1 MTIIDLNRAAA
12 FVRVV
17 EGGSFTAAGKVLAVP
32 TSSVSRAVAR
42 LEEEL
47 GVRLLHRT
55 TRKLSLTDSGQSFFR
70 RMQAV
75 VGEADE
81 AVRAVG
87 GFASEPRGTVRMTA
101 PNARTRRFPQIIA
114 GIVRRYPGLVIELQ
128 LTNRVVDLVAEGI
141 DLAIRAGLLADSSLV
156 ARRVAGSSLGLFA
169 SPDYLKR
176 HGRPRAPRDLTR
188 HTCLTYGGPQGKL
201 PWRLRGPN
209 GEKTVAVSGPIVCD
223 DMTFLQE
230 AAIAGAGIAILPSE
244 ICLEAVEAK
253 ELVRVMPRYS
263 AGGSGSGLYL
273 VWPSQKLVPAR
284 VVAVREMLIDE
295 LSRGG
300 LQGV

>member
-1 MTIIDLNRAAA
+1 MTRIDLNRAAA

-17 EGGSFTAAGKVLAVP
+17 EGGSFTAAGKALAVP

-55 TRKLSLTDSGQSFFR
+55 TRKLSLTDSGQLFFR
-70 RMQAV
+70 RMHAA

-87 GFASEPRGTVRMTA
+87 GLSSEPRGLVRMTA
-101 PNARTRRFPQIIA
+101 PNAPTRRFPQIIA
-114 GIVRRYPGLVIELQ
+114 MIVRRHPGLVIELQ
-128 LTNRVVDLVAEGI
+128 LTNRVVDLVGEGI
-141 DLAIRAGLLADSSLV
+141 DLAIRAGHLADSTLV
-156 ARRVAGSSLGLFA
+156 ARKVAESSLGLFA
-169 SPDYLKR
+169 SPEYLKQNGKPRLPRELAR
-176 HGRPRAPRDLTR
+176 HA
-188 HTCLTYGGPQGKL
+188 CLAYGGRQGKL
-201 PWRLRGPN
+201 PWRLRGPT
-209 GEKTVAVSGPIVCD
+209 GEKTVTVSGPLVCD

-230 AAIAGAGIAILPSE
+230 AAIAGAGIAMLPSE
-244 ICLEAVEAK
+244 LCVEAVEAK
-253 ELVRVMPRYS
+253 ELVRVLPRYGV
-263 AGGSGSGLYL
+263 GGSGSGLYL

-284 VVAVREMLIDE
+284 VVRVRELLIEE
-295 LSRGG
+295 LCRGG